1 MSVFLNCPSQTT
13 ESCYMIVL
21 TTVFVLIARLIWVFK
36 EALVVLITIA
46 YSSLSLGTLS
56 WSCNGRQPVHI
67 SVFHM
72 CLLPPSLLFH
82 PIALILNPLSSQAE
96 GRRGLPDRKR
106 PATCCSIPR
115 HSWHHQSS
123 QGKEDLAGDVI
134 KDGIKGW
141 GLSVTWKV

>member
-36 EALVVLITIA
+36 EALVVLITVA

-56 WSCNGRQPVHI
+56 WSCNGRQ
-67 SVFHM
+67 SRCTSLCFM
-72 CLLPPSLLFH
+72 CVCCHPPFR